1 MNYDFINGAAVAF
14 ANVALLVA
22 EAEEALLKN
31 SDQEEEI
38 HRNFYDTVKKL
49 VDREA
54 GRTVNI

>member
-1 MNYDFINGAAVAF
+1 MKYDFINGAAVSF

-22 EAEEALLKN
+22 EAEEVLLKN
-31 SDQEEEI
+31 SDQEEEVY
-38 HRNFYDTVKKL
+38 RNFYDTVKKL